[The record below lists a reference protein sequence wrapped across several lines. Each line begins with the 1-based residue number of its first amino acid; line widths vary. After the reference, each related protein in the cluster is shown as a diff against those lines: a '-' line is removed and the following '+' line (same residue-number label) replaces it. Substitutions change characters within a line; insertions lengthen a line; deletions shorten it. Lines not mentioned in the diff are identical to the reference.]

1 MNVNTEHEGNGTVN
15 GTVPKVQKIKIFNIR
30 NGAKS
35 SNLEDAK
42 IFIGNVT
49 DNGTVDPENEKMC
62 A

>member
-1 MNVNTEHEGNGTVN
+1 MNVNSEHEGEI
-15 GTVPKVQKIKIFNIR
+15 PKVQKIKIFNIR

-42 IFIGNVT
+42 IFIGNGT
-49 DNGTVDPENEKMC
+49 NGTNGTVDPENEKMC